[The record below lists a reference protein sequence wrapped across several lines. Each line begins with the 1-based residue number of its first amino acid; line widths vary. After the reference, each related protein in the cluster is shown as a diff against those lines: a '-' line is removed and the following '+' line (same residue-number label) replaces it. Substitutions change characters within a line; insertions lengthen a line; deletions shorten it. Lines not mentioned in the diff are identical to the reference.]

1 MLRTLF
7 TSLFFL
13 CALRQFT
20 WYRRW
25 HGGRWELW
33 HVDFPFCASIWHEL
47 EGRQLES
54 ESRRPTGLC
63 RGTPVVEDWRIVP
76 MIEFR
81 ISDAGLAGDSHKL
94 MVGTLPNG
102 ARASALCRRDGLLA
116 RWSQVR
122 AKRRITRVLI
132 ATQSPPRRL
141 YKAEAFDHWPVADEW
156 LA

>member
-13 CALRQFT
+13 VLLRRYR

-33 HVDFPFCASIWHEL
+33 YVDFPICEPIWHEI
-47 EGRQLES
+47 EDRQLREGY
-54 ESRRPTGLC
+54 RPGLC
-63 RGTPVVEDWRIVP
+63 RGTPAIEDWRIVP

-81 ISDAGLAGDSHKL
+81 ISEAGLAGDPDKL

-102 ARASALCRRDGLLA
+102 ARATALCRRSGFLA
-116 RWSQVR
+116 RLSQER
-122 AKRRITRVLI
+122 AKRQITRILVS
-132 ATQSPPRRL
+132 TQAPPRRL